1 MGVFFYSLQESYKSF
16 WSVMDFFQSYH
27 ALEEAIWLL
36 HWKLFVDLH
45 CWCFLTGMM
54 IFSLVIPHFSLA
66 HVSGVCGMNIKSFME
81 MMNERRCHYYVFGSL
96 LQSCRGLE
104 AIWLLHWELFG
115 DLYCLCFLRSKIIF
129 SLVIPH
135 SLLQM
140 CLGVFHN
147 L

>member
-1 MGVFFYSLQESYKSF
+1 
-16 WSVMDFFQSYH
+16 
-27 ALEEAIWLL
+27 
-36 HWKLFVDLH
+36 
-45 CWCFLTGMM
+45 
-54 IFSLVIPHFSLA
+54 
-66 HVSGVCGMNIKSFME
+66 
-81 MMNERRCHYYVFGSL
+81 
-96 LQSCRGLE
+96 LE